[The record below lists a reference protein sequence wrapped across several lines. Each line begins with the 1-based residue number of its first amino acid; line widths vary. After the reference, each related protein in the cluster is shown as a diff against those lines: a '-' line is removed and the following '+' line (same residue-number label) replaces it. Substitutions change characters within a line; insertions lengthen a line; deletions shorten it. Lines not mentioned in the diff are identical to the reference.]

1 MLAETERLKRQG
13 ASEAQINAM
22 RRQYIGEDALQ
33 RLTELDR
40 TEAAFEQRVIDFNR
54 ERQQI
59 LNNKAIH
66 HKHSKPFNIYNSNAL
81 AETEQLRLNAVAKIL
96 ADKPSQTSP

>member
-1 MLAETERLKRQG
+1 
-13 ASEAQINAM
+13 M
-22 RRQYIGEDALQ
+22 RRQYIGEEAVQ

-59 LNNKAIH
+59 LAQQGNTPQAQQAIQYLQQQRF
-66 HKHSKPFNIYNSNAL
+66 S
-81 AETEQLRLNAVAKIL
+81 ETEQLRLNAVAKIL